1 MTKSKQEA
9 YEQLI
14 EMSKNDDYTTGK
26 LLDYLYRQNYYR
38 LIGID
43 LSRQTNITIL
53 QQVNYAGKLEEDD
66 GAEKQQK
73 VILNF
78 SLNLLT
84 VSE

>member
-53 QQVNYAGKLEEDD
+53 QQANYAGKLEEDD

>member
-53 QQVNYAGKLEEDD
+53 QQVNYAG
-66 GAEKQQK
+66 
-73 VILNF
+73 N
-78 SLNLLT
+78 
-84 VSE
+84 

>member
-66 GAEKQQK
+66 GAEQK